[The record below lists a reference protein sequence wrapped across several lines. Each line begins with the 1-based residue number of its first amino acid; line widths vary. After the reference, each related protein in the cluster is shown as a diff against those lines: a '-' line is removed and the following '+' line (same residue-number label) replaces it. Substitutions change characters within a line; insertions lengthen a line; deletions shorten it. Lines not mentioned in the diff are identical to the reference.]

1 MRKTVIPAFLLL
13 TFLFSVLLPF
23 SACAEA
29 SPRPILYTYY
39 LQMGW
44 GDRLEIAY
52 LDSDGNLWALDG
64 YESTLHWPYKTE
76 EQLQFLAENSFE
88 NIGRLKFDDLFDLK
102 SLVNA
107 VQESDEPSYPAA
119 CDAGT
124 EETYAVRYDR
134 DGNAEAILL
143 GMSGDDVF
151 ENTDPNAQGLYLAA
165 RRLFPGVIAYG
176 GSMGPAGFIPK
187 DLVGFCGLGSLSG
200 AAVRASY
207 NDCESGPSEIPL
219 SREQQKQILDT
230 VRSTVV
236 TGKVSACVTTGGF
249 RSYDFFRGDQ
259 YLGCI
264 NIYNDL
270 LYCSDGMYSIERKN

>member
-1 MRKTVIPAFLLL
+1 MKALSIGRK
-13 TFLFSVLLPF
+13 
-23 SACAEA
+23 
-29 SPRPILYTYY
+29 
-39 LQMGW
+39 
-44 GDRLEIAY
+44 
-52 LDSDGNLWALDG
+52 
-64 YESTLHWPYKTE
+64 
-76 EQLQFLAENSFE
+76 FLAENSFE

-176 GSMGPAGFIPK
+176 GSMGPAGFVPK

-200 AAVRASY
+200 ATVRASY

-270 LYCSDGMYSIERKN
+270 FHRTEELTENADRNRPHLGDVPDAVFSGTVCCAPARGRLLMPLSQHPGTVPCSRRGSICRCFGTAPAGCRSPCLCRKLSKA